1 MAYMSGLAGIYHLD
15 GRPVE
20 LALLER
26 MAYRVVHRGPD
37 ASDCWVKGPIGIA
50 HAMLQTTPESLYE
63 RQPWLD
69 ESGTTCLSFDG
80 RIDNREDL
88 LLSFRRA
95 GVHLRTDTDAELM
108 LRAYQRWGEH
118 CPEQVIGDFAL
129 VIWDG
134 PRRQLFCARDILG
147 LKPFYYCLRG
157 TSFYWASEIPPLFE
171 PDGNPRLPNEAMIA
185 EFLSSTIVT
194 NSETLYEGISRLEPA
209 HILIVRGG
217 RIERRRYWTFDPR
230 RRIGYTRDDDYAH
243 HFLDLFERAVR
254 CRLRSHRPIGLE
266 LSGGLDSSSVVSV
279 LQKEWRQHPYDHD
292 FLQTYSLV
300 FPGLPCDERTF
311 IDDVVAQGSF
321 RSHRVNPETP
331 SLGDF
336 VQDVLRYQD
345 FPDHP
350 NGIMNVPLRRS
361 AQQQGCRVLLTGSGG
376 DEWLTGSFFHYAD
389 LLRNLKFRSLLR
401 RLRVDR
407 PWHEQPSYDLFSL
420 PLVQF
425 GLLPLIPQSC
435 RTLGKRLLGRTNMP
449 DWMSPAMWRR
459 TQMQDRLRRAA
470 YVPPDCS
477 YAQQD
482 LFRSTMHGLGL
493 HGIEMDERASSSFG
507 LENRHPFNDRRLIE
521 FALALPE
528 EQRWRNRPKF
538 ILRQALGTMLPA
550 SVRERVDK
558 ADFSC
563 VFAHALIVE
572 PMMALFRSLSVSSM
586 GWVDGGKVW
595 ADYQLMVNG
604 YTRGSEDFRLYVAYL
619 WMILGVELWFRSI
632 FLEQNIDVH
641 LPAPGFTSSAYSSC
655 RTRVMSSD

>member
-1 MAYMSGLAGIYHLD
+1 MSGLAGIYHLD

-26 MAYRVVHRGPD
+26 MTCQVAHRGPD
-37 ASDCWVKGPIGIA
+37 ASDCWIKGPIGIG

-69 ESGTTCLSFDG
+69 ESGTICLALDG

-88 LLSFRRA
+88 LLSFRSA
-95 GVHLRTDTDAELM
+95 GVQLRTDTDAELM

-118 CPEQVIGDFAL
+118 CPKQVIGDYVL

-134 PRRQLFCARDILG
+134 PRLQLFCARDILG
-147 LKPFYYCLRG
+147 LKPFYYCLTG
-157 TSFYWASEIPPLFE
+157 ASFRWASEIPPLFGHD
-171 PDGNPRLPNEAMIA
+171 DGHRRCNEAMIA
-185 EFLSSTIVT
+185 EFLSGMIVT

-209 HILIVRGG
+209 HTLIVRAG
-217 RIERRRYWTFDPR
+217 RIETRRYWTFNPGG
-230 RRIGYTRDDDYAH
+230 RIGYTNDDDYAR
-243 HFLDLFERAVR
+243 HFLELFDKAVR

-266 LSGGLDSSSVVSV
+266 LSGGLDSSSVVSI
-279 LQKEWRQHPYDHD
+279 LQAACRQYPHD
-292 FLQTYSLV
+292 PEFFQTFSLI
-300 FPGLPCDERTF
+300 FPGLPCDERTY

-321 RSHRVNPETP
+321 RSHHVTPKTP

-350 NGIMNVPLRRS
+350 NGVMNVPLRRS

-389 LLRNLKFRSLLR
+389 LLRRLKFRSLLR
-401 RLRVDR
+401 HLRADH
-407 PWHEQPSYDLFSL
+407 PWHCEQLSYDLFSL

-435 RTLGKRLLGRTNMP
+435 RTLGKRLLGRTSRP

-459 TQMQDRLRRAA
+459 TQMQERLRRAS
-470 YVPPDCS
+470 YIPSDCS

-482 LFRSTMHGLGL
+482 LFRSTMHGLGI

-538 ILRQALGTMLPA
+538 ILRQALGEMLPA

-563 VFAHALIVE
+563 VFAHALIAE
-572 PMMALFRSLSVSSM
+572 PMMAIFRSLSVSSM
-586 GWVDGGKVW
+586 GWVDGSKVW
-595 ADYQLMVNG
+595 ADYQIMANG
-604 YTRGSEDFRLYVAYL
+604 YSRGNEDYRFYVASL

-632 FLEQNIDVH
+632 FLKQSINTH
-641 LPAPGFTSSAYSSC
+641 LPPLRYPSRHTDASPPHKP
-655 RTRVMSSD
+655 DK